1 MKFTVDK
8 HEKYV
13 TFKLEET
20 NLNSLIA
27 PQLKS
32 ELVLLNSHGV
42 KNIIL
47 DLTSVK
53 NSDSSGLSS
62 ILSGHRLCK
71 GCEGSF
77 VVCGSSEHLTRLLE
91 ITKLDSV
98 LALVPSEEEA
108 IDIIFMEEIERELNR
123 EAEK

>member
-1 MKFTVDK
+1 MKFTIDK

-13 TFKLEET
+13 TFKLEEN

-32 ELVLLNSHGV
+32 ELVLLNTNGV

-47 DLTSVK
+47 DLSAVK

-62 ILSGHRLCK
+62 ILSGQRICK
-71 GCEGSF
+71 NCEGSF
-77 VVCGSSEHLTRLLE
+77 VVCGVSEHLIRLIE
-91 ITKLDSV
+91 ITKLSEV
-98 LALVPSEEEA
+98 LSIVPSEEEA
-108 IDIIFMEEIERELNR
+108 IDVIFMEEIERELNK
-123 EAEK
+123 EAER

>member
-1 MKFTVDK
+1 MKFTIDK

-13 TFKLEET
+13 TFKLEEN

-32 ELVLLNSHGV
+32 ELVLLNTNGV

-47 DLTSVK
+47 DLSAVK

-62 ILSGHRLCK
+62 ILSGQRICK
-71 GCEGSF
+71 NCDGSF
-77 VVCGSSEHLTRLLE
+77 VVCGVSEHLIRLIE
-91 ITKLDSV
+91 ITKLSEV
-98 LALVPSEEEA
+98 LSIVPSEEEA
-108 IDIIFMEEIERELNR
+108 IDVIFMEEIERELNK
-123 EAEK
+123 EAER